1 LGVRSPPGLPTK
13 GSDAGMS
20 INIRLG
26 LSFLFLGAGL
36 LGFYMLSGQPTVL
49 RILSVLAGIAA
60 FIAVF
65 WTTPQGQQAIR
76 FLGEAITEAKKVVW
90 PTRKETIQMTMI
102 VFILVVIMA
111 IFLAF
116 IDIGFSYIINL
127 LLGRGR

>member
-1 LGVRSPPGLPTK
+1 MGV
-13 GSDAGMS
+13 S

-49 RILSVLAGIAA
+49 RILSVLAGIGA

-65 WTTPQGQQAIR
+65 LTTPQGQKAIS
-76 FLGEAITEAKKVVW
+76 FLGEAITEGKKVVW
-90 PTRKETIQMTMI
+90 PTRKETIQMTLI
-102 VFILVVIMA
+102 VFVLVVIMA

-116 IDIGFSYIINL
+116 IDIGFSYIINM
-127 LLGRGR
+127 LLGRGK